1 MKEQDLKDALN
12 QIEISDE
19 TRGRIL
25 EKSRT
30 ANYRKEDSFMK
41 SKKKFAI
48 IAVAAT
54 FVLSLTAFAASGII
68 TSWNS
73 SSSSI
78 PEYTELPT
86 EQQVI
91 KDVGYAGDM
100 VEEFSNGYAFK
111 DGNVITNALQDD
123 SSNTIEKFKS
133 LSLTYSKGEN
143 DVYLSIDKYDSDM
156 PHEGKGADVIAQS
169 GGIDIYEHSFINK
182 IVPENYVKSDEE
194 LAAEEKGTLTFAYD
208 GEDHIV
214 EMQIKSVS
222 WTKDDIRYNLMQ
234 MDGEL
239 SIGELIDMA
248 NELIEQN

>member
-1 MKEQDLKDALN
+1 MKEQDLRDALN
-12 QIEISDE
+12 RIEISDE
-19 TRGRIL
+19 ARNRIL
-25 EKSRT
+25 EKSKT
-30 ANYRKEDSFMK
+30 ATYRKEEKHMK
-41 SKKKFAI
+41 SKKKFAV
-48 IAVAAT
+48 IAIAAT

-91 KDVGYAGDM
+91 KDIGYVGDM
-100 VEEFSNGYAFK
+100 VEEFSNGYVFK
-111 DGNVITNALQDD
+111 DGNVVTNALKDD
-123 SSNTIEKFKS
+123 SSNTVEKFKS
-133 LSLTYSKGEN
+133 LSLTYSTGEN

-156 PHEGKGADVIAQS
+156 PHEGKGAEVIAQS
-169 GGIDIYEHSFINK
+169 GGVDIYEHSFINK
-182 IVPENYVKSDEE
+182 IIPEDYVKSEEE
-194 LAAEEKGTLTFAYD
+194 LAAEERGTLTFAYD

-239 SIGELIDMA
+239 SAEELTEMA
-248 NELIEQN
+248 KELIEQK

>member
-1 MKEQDLKDALN
+1 MVFWYTYEARV
-12 QIEISDE
+12 I
-19 TRGRIL
+19 
-25 EKSRT
+25 
-30 ANYRKEDSFMK
+30 RKEVKYMK
-41 SKKKFAI
+41 SKKKFAV
-48 IAVAAT
+48 IAIAAT

-78 PEYTELPT
+78 PDYKEFPT

-91 KDVGYAGDM
+91 NDVGYAGDM
-100 VEEFSNGYAFK
+100 VEKFSNGYTFDEGSVVK
-111 DGNVITNALQDD
+111 NALKSGHDTVEEF
-123 SSNTIEKFKS
+123 NS
-133 LSLTYSKGEN
+133 LSLSYTKGEN
-143 DVYLSIDKYDSDM
+143 EVTLSIDKYDSDM
-156 PHEGKGADVIAQS
+156 PHEGKGAEVVSRNGDV
-169 GGIDIYEHSFINK
+169 DIYEHSFTNK

-208 GEDHIV
+208 GENHIV

-239 SIGELIDMA
+239 SIVELTDMA